1 LSRTYPNVINYEAV
15 LGNEYNKLKPMM
27 CDVNHKVMIPFVRGQ
42 IGPMDFTP
50 GGLRNV
56 HKMSEI
62 NFTLPSVLGTRAN
75 EAALFVIYNEPLK
88 MMCDAPFAYDKEP
101 DYTRFISMIPTTWE
115 ETRVLDAKFGEY
127 IVIARKSGR
136 IWYVAGITND
146 KERLLEV
153 DLTSLD
159 LSGNLTSTLIKD
171 GLNVKRVASDYML
184 KTTTINS
191 EKKFPVNMSSGGGFI
206 LRIE

>member
-1 LSRTYPNVINYEAV
+1 
-15 LGNEYNKLKPMM
+15 
-27 CDVNHKVMIPFVRGQ
+27 
-42 IGPMDFTP
+42 
-50 GGLRNV
+50 
-56 HKMSEI
+56 
-62 NFTLPSVLGTRAN
+62 
-75 EAALFVIYNEPLK
+75 
-88 MMCDAPFAYDKEP
+88 
-101 DYTRFISMIPTTWE
+101 
-115 ETRVLDAKFGEY
+115 LDAKFGEY